1 MVTAEYLDYSVREE
15 IVDLMDGDKGMIID
29 LIESL
34 IESSPAL
41 LKELAEGISTGN
53 GEKVKHAAHAL
64 KSSNAQLGAKYFAQ
78 LCLQME
84 NLGKRN
90 DFSRVGEV
98 YDEMKEEF
106 DKVSTALNAWKKDLE
121 IK

>member
-15 IVDLMDGDKGMIID
+15 IVDLMDGDKEMIID

-34 IESSPAL
+34 MESSPAL
-41 LKELAEGISTGN
+41 LEELAEGISTGN
-53 GEKVKHAAHAL
+53 GEQVKNAAHAL
-64 KSSNAQLGAKYFAQ
+64 KSSNAQLGAKNFAQ

-84 NLGKRN
+84 NLGKGN
-90 DFSRVGEV
+90 DLSRVGEV
-98 YDEMKEEF
+98 YDAMKKEF
-106 DKVSTALNAWKKDLE
+106 DKVNMALNAWKKDLE